1 MGARNRRRPERAGRK
16 QKRYEQEQVATH
28 LWPSLRWHALPA
40 DAAAA
45 ADNSSVSG
53 DACAGDDGGAATAL
67 RPLHARS
74 LLVLLQ
80 SEIHAR
86 RFAHAHSVL
95 AVLLRQTA
103 HLAAPLSQAGAELL
117 CARTSVAPQC
127 NRWMSRFTQLDHA
140 NATSITLEVMGELMR
155 RDALDEGCQ
164 RLHTALGS
172 CAARQPCGH
181 DGDLHGVLIWPLP
194 SCFTTSPPP
203 LHHL

>member
-1 MGARNRRRPERAGRK
+1 M
-16 QKRYEQEQVATH
+16 
-28 LWPSLRWHALPA
+28 
-40 DAAAA
+40 
-45 ADNSSVSG
+45 
-53 DACAGDDGGAATAL
+53 
-67 RPLHARS
+67 HARS

-127 NRWMSRFTQLDHA
+127 NRWMSRFAQLDHA